1 MLSSVHQASGVPMK
15 DPDKTRARK
24 EVTRRFRAFFA
35 SLQAE
40 LAEDAEEVW
49 RRVESRLEGRR
60 IDDAAAGNT
69 RS

>member
-1 MLSSVHQASGVPMK
+1 MK
-15 DPDKTRARK
+15 YPNKTRARK
-24 EVTRRFRAFFA
+24 EVARRFRTFFA
-35 SLQAE
+35 TLQAE

-69 RS
+69 RA

>member
-1 MLSSVHQASGVPMK
+1 MK
-15 DPDKTRARK
+15 NPAKTRARK

-49 RRVESRLEGRR
+49 RRVERRLERRR
-60 IDDAAAGNT
+60 IDDVATGNARKT
-69 RS
+69 GY